1 MYFGLERFTLLIA
14 KIRRSKNMNTI
25 KYQDLPEERKEQER
39 QKYREHGL
47 GYDWWDGVYDY
58 AKETA
63 TKFGLDIEDIY
74 FSGFWSQGDGAC
86 FTGMLRFK
94 ACDES
99 ELPEEVRGIY
109 QTLHEVDSLIKILD
123 RDERLYAYITTIGNY
138 RGKSTIQLGSYNV
151 GAEDDIVA
159 AHEEGIEEAL
169 YDYSQW
175 IYRTLEKEYEY
186 LTSDETIDEQLHD
199 EEYENEE

>member
-1 MYFGLERFTLLIA
+1 M
-14 KIRRSKNMNTI
+14 
-25 KYQDLPEERKEQER
+25 
-39 QKYREHGL
+39 
-47 GYDWWDGVYDY
+47 
-58 AKETA
+58 
-63 TKFGLDIEDIY
+63 
-74 FSGFWSQGDGAC
+74 
-86 FTGMLRFK
+86 
-94 ACDES
+94 
-99 ELPEEVRGIY
+99 
-109 QTLHEVDSLIKILD
+109 
-123 RDERLYAYITTIGNY
+123 
-138 RGKSTIQLGSYNV
+138 QLGSYNV